1 MRKWMTLCEMQFK
14 ASESFDGVVY
24 HCSDVRF
31 DTFRVNPN
39 RGVYFANEPDSEY
52 GRYIYKCH
60 VTLDN
65 AAYDL
70 STDNFE
76 IDRNELIQ
84 QGYDG
89 RIVDY
94 CEESDVAMLDII
106 AFHGE
111 QIKILEVTE
120 RN

>member
-1 MRKWMTLCEMQFK
+1 MLADKQTYTNDD
-14 ASESFDGVVY
+14 A
-24 HCSDVRF
+24 
-31 DTFRVNPN
+31 
-39 RGVYFANEPDSEY
+39 Y

-60 VTLDN
+60 VSLHK

-94 CEESDVAMLDII
+94 CEESDDEMMDII

-120 RN
+120 RD